1 MWGHHHRHGEYR
13 HQQHLNALQQAG
25 FEVLLVPG
33 SQTKNVKGRKTDVL
47 DCQWIQKLHSLGLL
61 SGSLLLS
68 DTFQQLR
75 TYYYHRQHLME
86 QSARYSSKM
95 QKALRLM
102 NIRLDVVLNDI
113 TGQSG
118 MAIIEAMLSG
128 TRDPECLA
136 SLVSWALSETMEA
149 KETTIAAFQMAVR
162 NRPVRQDLLF
172 HSDRGVQYACQEFRD
187 ELKDKPVLQS
197 MSRKGNCWD
206 NAVAES
212 FFKTMKT
219 EMVYHCKFATRQ
231 QARLAVFEYI
241 EGFYNRKRRHSAL
254 GYLAPCQYENQLYNQ
269 TVAA

>member
-1 MWGHHHRHGEYR
+1 
-13 HQQHLNALQQAG
+13 
-25 FEVLLVPG
+25 
-33 SQTKNVKGRKTDVL
+33 
-47 DCQWIQKLHSLGLL
+47 
-61 SGSLLLS
+61 
-68 DTFQQLR
+68 
-75 TYYYHRQHLME
+75 ME